1 MRQVLKFG
9 LAAILATLV
18 AFSNVG
24 TAQAA
29 DSVRVPGQIPV
40 EQCPTGYQYNTG
52 IEVNVSTHEEF
63 TICNAPPTPEEL
75 ILKQQDLDFYAAQRA
90 AMAAAE
96 VESRAWN
103 AANPGLQKCIQ
114 WGPITHANGVATASG
129 GVCAN
134 PVGAND
140 AITLPSAPAAPVTVD
155 EPVYTTQSRDAVD
168 GPFTRSVEG
177 QVGVEGCPAGYQG
190 ANALSVDVSTG
201 KTTTV
206 CWTPNAWQAWQIGGD
221 VWEQYQATG
230 GAYDIAAE
238 VNRRNGLKLLRARAL
253 AVAQAAA
260 NQTPGVR
267 RCSAWTGFG
276 ESGQECA
283 YAFVAPTRGGK
294 SSDSADTSDSSDTS
308 DSTPSQ
314 TPAISIPVSSGDAS
328 DQPAAI
334 TVAAASITTASAFT
348 ILNPVKKSK
357 VVTKSLTPKIC
368 TVSNLKVKAK
378 AKGTCVISYKSTTSQ
393 GKTTVTK
400 KTIIFAKSS

>member
-1 MRQVLKFG
+1 M
-9 LAAILATLV
+9 
-18 AFSNVG
+18 
-24 TAQAA
+24 
-29 DSVRVPGQIPV
+29 
-40 EQCPTGYQYNTG
+40 
-52 IEVNVSTHEEF
+52 NVSIHEEF
-63 TICNAPPTPEEL
+63 TICNAPPGADEL

-90 AMAAAE
+90 AMDAAE
-96 VESRAWN
+96 AESRAWN

-114 WGPITHANGVATASG
+114 WGPITHANGVSTSSG

-140 AITLPSAPAAPVTVD
+140 AITLPSAPAAPVTVE
-155 EPVYTTQSRDAVD
+155 EPIYSTQSRDAVD

-190 ANALSVDVSTG
+190 ANGISVDVSTG

-206 CWTPNAWQAWQIGGD
+206 CWSPDAWQAWQIGGD

-230 GAYDIAAE
+230 GAYDIASE
-238 VNRRNGLKLLRARAL
+238 VSRRNGLKSLKGRAL

-283 YAFVAPTRGGK
+283 YAFVAPTGGGQ
-294 SSDSADTSDSSDTS
+294 SSDSTDTSDVTDL
-308 DSTPSQ
+308 P
-314 TPAISIPVSSGDAS
+314 TPAPRAPALSGDS
-328 DQPAAI
+328 LEQSVAI

-348 ILNPVKKSK
+348 ISNPVKKSK

-378 AKGTCVISYKSTTSQ
+378 SKGTCVISYKSTTAK